1 MVTLMENVGHDKFM
15 KKQHGEKS
23 ETRYSGH
30 EDHVS
35 EITPPST
42 PTPRLGGI
50 VNSSHKDHVSEITPP
65 STPITPPSAPRLNWI
80 CQTTPG
86 APMQKAPPTHKYH
99 VSKITSTLITIIHEL
114 CYGIGKIMAPP
125 PLAIERV
132 PLRYWE
138 PL

>member
-1 MVTLMENVGHDKFM
+1 MLVMTKLM

-23 ETRYSGH
+23 ETRNSGH

-35 EITPPST
+35 EITP
-42 PTPRLGGI
+42 
-50 VNSSHKDHVSEITPP
+50 SSS
-65 STPITPPSAPRLNWI
+65 PITPPSAPRLNWI

-86 APMQKAPPTHKYH
+86 APMQRARPMKSARKLTFNSGPKRAHRFFPTFIPGSCATGLAL
-99 VSKITSTLITIIHEL
+99 VLDTEEFDDQ
-114 CYGIGKIMAPP
+114 IMAPP